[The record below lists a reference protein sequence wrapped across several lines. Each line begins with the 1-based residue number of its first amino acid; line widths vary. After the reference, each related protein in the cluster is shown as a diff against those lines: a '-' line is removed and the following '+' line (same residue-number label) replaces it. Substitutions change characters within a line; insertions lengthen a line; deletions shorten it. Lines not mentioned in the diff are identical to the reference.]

1 MRKQLLLEMSFQKE
15 KADLTI
21 VNFFFIKFLFLIN
34 QFIQMI
40 LFLNKVKI

>member
-1 MRKQLLLEMSFQKE
+1 MRKQLLFGMNFQKE

-21 VNFFFIKFLFLIN
+21 VNFFYKVSFLIN